1 MKKKELV
8 AHIAREAGISTEA
21 ASAALKATEAGIRQA
36 LQAGERIILTG
47 FGSFYVSQRAER
59 QTRNPRTGQPML
71 LKAARVAHFRPGK
84 GLKTALNTN

>member
-8 AHIAREAGISTEA
+8 AQIAREAGISVEA
-21 ASAALKATEAGIRQA
+21 ASAALKATEGAIRRA
-36 LQAGERIILTG
+36 LQAGERVTLTG

-59 QTRNPRTGQPML
+59 QTRNPQTGQPML

-84 GLKTALNTN
+84 VLKTALNAN